1 MSIGTRS
8 LRIGLSMGLSVDGV
22 VAGSTVGALIALV
35 GDSNC
40 VGIGVANTA
49 DPRFAVNT
57 PISTVR
63 YNTRYAASVNAGST
77 NTYTDYPGFQ
87 TLGSLAPYADP
98 NGQSMGFE
106 LGLGQTL
113 TARGVPSPV
122 IVKHGV
128 VGATLAVEMNP
139 TGAYPAAGAGNLFN
153 LQVAQLQAFQT
164 STGKAL
170 GAIIVSAGTND
181 AANLGQA
188 NAFGANM
195 GAWCAAMRAI
205 FGSGL
210 LIVWIKTNPDVVNAN
225 VNAPTVIAQQVAYA
239 ATDPLC
245 ILIDQADCAQVSDH
259 LHDTANS
266 YVTIGQ
272 RAGSAIA
279 TGLGYPSVPTSAS
292 PVLVG
297 VGPTGVSTTNPT
309 AVSHGDQFNGDTE
322 VLTVRTGYFAHGIVV
337 TPAGWT
343 PQGVTTDSTAS
354 GVTVGLTVFT
364 RQVTTAL
371 LNAGNGHMPPTTV
384 TITGSTGNTATAWT
398 VRGPNP
404 NPTIESITLTSSAV
418 IGTGPLVTPAVTTG
432 GVDRRVALLTGGFCG
447 SAGTLT
453 ETNGTLTGF
462 GERSDG
468 AAGIAANFMIDTW
481 ADGSRAGAGTSGA
494 FNVSSSAN
502 AIQINAVIVFAP

>member
-1 MSIGTRS
+1 MPLDTLADPMGY
-8 LRIGLSMGLSVDGV
+8 LSARVKP
-22 VAGSTVGALIALV
+22 TPPKTLIAIV

-40 VGIGVANTA
+40 VGIGVADTA
-49 DPRFAVNT
+49 DSRFAVGT
-57 PISTVR
+57 PLAAVQ
-63 YNTRYAASVNAGST
+63 YNTRYAASVGAGAS
-77 NTYTDYPGFQ
+77 NTYTDYPGFR
-87 TLGSLAPYADP
+87 TLTNLSLYAASG
-98 NGQSMGFE
+98 GQSMGFE
-106 LGLGQTL
+106 MSLGPTL
-113 TARGVPSPV
+113 LARGMPAPV

-139 TGAYPAAGAGNLFN
+139 TGTYPAAGAGNLFN

-164 STGKAL
+164 STGRSL
-170 GAIIVSAGTND
+170 GAIVVSAGTND

-195 GAWCAAMRAI
+195 GAWCTAMRAI

-245 ILIDQADCAQVSDH
+245 ILIDQADCPQVSDH

-266 YVTIGQ
+266 SLTIGQ
-272 RAGSAIA
+272 RAGAAICDA
-279 TGLGYPSVPTSAS
+279 LGYTTTIGAAPQ
-292 PVLVG
+292 LIG

-309 AVSHGDQFNGDTE
+309 AVSHGDQKNGDTE
-322 VLTVRTGYFAHGIVV
+322 VLTVRTGYFAHGTV
-337 TPAGWT
+337 TTPSGWT
-343 PQGVTTDSTAS
+343 PRGVTTDAASS

-371 LNAGNGHMPPTTV
+371 LAASNGHMPPTTV

-404 NPTIESITLTSSAV
+404 NPTVDSITLTPSNS
-418 IGTGPLVTPAVTTG
+418 IGTGPVTVPAFTTSG
-432 GVDRRVALLTGGFCG
+432 PNRRVALMTGGFCG
-447 SAGTLT
+447 SAGTMT
-453 ETNGTLTGF
+453 EANGTLAGF
-462 GERSDG
+462 SERSDG
-468 AAGIAANFMIDTW
+468 AAGVAANFMIDTW
-481 ADGSRAGAGTSGA
+481 ADGTLAATGGSGTFS
-494 FNVSSSAN
+494 VSSSAN
-502 AIQINAVIVFAP
+502 TVQINAVIAFAP